1 MICVPPSVCR
11 RRMWNSANI
20 FKLVLLQLSIYVP
33 VACTAKL
40 LLLAHPL
47 NRLKKPA
54 MTRHTISKLTVTISL
69 QIFKCNRATNRLVR
83 SPKSPY
89 LWLVPIFFSVPKNK
103 QPLQIHREAKV
114 QLLFTFRGSIVLH
127 HFVYISISCDQPYN
141 KKIKKLS
148 P

>member
-89 LWLVPIFFSVPKNK
+89 LWLVPIFFSVPKNT
-103 QPLQIHREAKV
+103 QPQQRFPGEAKV
-114 QLLFTFRGSIVLH
+114 QLLFTFRASIVLH

-141 KKIKKLS
+141 KKIFF
-148 P
+148 